1 MNFGA
6 IKGFIDHFRNDQNL
20 KQNVGEIRRLVGAT
34 FIWMVIAEIVIVIEP
49 YPLKW
54 FFDSLAGNL
63 PKNLI
68 YSFYSFFSGSLNGWL
83 YFLCFLLFLVYFM
96 GTFLHTEMERRRN
109 RSFWKLWSILWGY
122 GHYRQLLLGTD
133 WHVAHSTGEKESM
146 LDKNV
151 SKVETL
157 IDDLIFDTGPMI
169 MRITLTSIFIWLL
182 GWHFGLLSILTLF
195 SYAIVMYRNETI
207 FVPMRKEFRKEMKK
221 LEIDGSEL
229 DKNWRTLKQFG
240 LEKEQCDDHVKM
252 LNNFCENERKRFKF
266 FICRI
271 ANQEHVVSFSRAVLY
286 ASVVFFYVSGESL
299 GSIILAFTWMERIY
313 SNLYRISSFQRH
325 LNEGVEALKEL
336 KAMFDEVPSVRSDE
350 FPVWKKDVKGGIRF
364 ENTTFSYPNNIEKEA
379 IRDLNFTI
387 EPNQCVA
394 LVGYSGS
401 GKSTIASLLLRE
413 YDPAAGKVF
422 IDGTDLKMLD
432 YDRYRKEIMSV
443 VSQDVEL
450 FDDSVLENIRIVKRS
465 ATKEEVESAARR
477 AYAHEFIMEL
487 SNGYDTVIGEDGIRL
502 SGGQKQRLA
511 IARALLRR
519 SPILILDEATSSLD
533 ALSQSY
539 IQKTIADLIACRES
553 TIVIIAHRFSTIMQA
568 DFVVV
573 LEDGAV
579 KEIGTHEELAR
590 QNGIYNHLRELET
603 KGMLSI

>member
-6 IKGFIDHFRNDQNL
+6 IKGFIDHFRNDWNL
-20 KQNVGEIRRLVGAT
+20 KQNISEIRRLVGAT
-34 FIWMVIAEIVIVIEP
+34 FIWMIVAEVVIVIEP

-54 FFDSLAGNL
+54 FFDSLTGDTAQNWIHYLYNLAG
-63 PKNLI
+63 
-68 YSFYSFFSGSLNGWL
+68 GHVNGWL
-83 YFLCFLLFLVYFM
+83 YFLCFILLFVYSI
-96 GTFLHTEMERRRN
+96 GTFIHTEMERRRN
-109 RSFWKLWSILWGY
+109 SSFWKLWSLLWGY

-133 WHVAHSTGEKESM
+133 WHVAHSTGEKEST

-151 SKVETL
+151 AKVETL
-157 IDDLIFDTGPMI
+157 IDDFIFDTSPMT
-169 MRITLTSIFIWLL
+169 MRIILTSIFIWFL
-182 GWHFGLLSILTLF
+182 GWHFGLLSILTLV
-195 SYAIVMYRNETI
+195 SYALIMYINEKTLI
-207 FVPMRKEFRKEMKK
+207 PLRKEFRKEMKR

-240 LEKEQCDDHVKM
+240 IEKEQCDDHVKM
-252 LNNFCENERKRFKF
+252 LEKFCENEKQRFKF
-266 FICRI
+266 FVYKV
-271 ANQEHVVSFSRAVLY
+271 ANQEHVISFSRALLY

-313 SNLYRISSFQRH
+313 SNLYRISNFQRH
-325 LNEGVEALKEL
+325 LNEGMEALKEL
-336 KAMFDEVPSVRSDE
+336 KGMFDEVPSVRSSE
-350 FPVWKKDVKGGIRF
+350 SPLWKDGIRGGIGF
-364 ENTTFSYPNNIEKEA
+364 KNVTFSYPNNIEKEA
-379 IRDLNFTI
+379 IRDLNFAI

-413 YDPAAGKVF
+413 YDPASGRVLV
-422 IDGTDLKMLD
+422 DGLDLKEID
-432 YDRYRKEIMSV
+432 YERYRKEVISV

-450 FDDSVLENIRIVKRS
+450 FDDTVSENIRIVKRS
-465 ATKEEVESAARR
+465 ATKEDVELAAKR
-477 AYAHEFIMEL
+477 AYAHEFITEL
-487 SNGYDTVIGEDGIRL
+487 SKGYDTMIGEDGIRL

-539 IQKTIADLIACRES
+539 IQKTIADLIASRES

-573 LEDGAV
+573 LENGSV

-590 QNGIYNHLRELET
+590 QNGIYKRLRELET
-603 KGMLSI
+603 SGMLNI